1 MSQKKTK
8 KKKTKKKSN
17 KQLQIQ
23 KCTMLQKLNGN
34 PDNDLDVYNHLLEND
49 PEVKTII
56 SDLKSLTQKAD
67 SNIAT
72 IKAGINGLMKT
83 ELDTVSF
90 NVGGTAPL
98 YEMIYH
104 INENLNNH
112 IRENSFTTFQTK
124 FIKAANKHAK
134 IEAEYM
140 KDHTKTEYKKLK
152 NKLQKAEKE
161 YNKTVNN
168 KANKKKYP
176 KIYTTPNIPDD
187 GVPHKEFVLKSAAE
201 IPVEQRTMFTLI
213 SDTFDG
219 ETVYK
224 RNKKALK
231 YAEVRSKAKKLTGT
245 IK

>member
-1 MSQKKTK
+1 MSKKKTK
-8 KKKTKKKSN
+8 KKTTKKKSN

-72 IKAGINGLMKT
+72 IKAGINGLMKN

-140 KDHTKTEYKKLK
+140 QELK
-152 NKLQKAEKE
+152 IKE
-161 YNKTVNN
+161 
-168 KANKKKYP
+168 
-176 KIYTTPNIPDD
+176 
-187 GVPHKEFVLKSAAE
+187 ELS
-201 IPVEQRTMFTLI
+201 
-213 SDTFDG
+213 
-219 ETVYK
+219 
-224 RNKKALK
+224 
-231 YAEVRSKAKKLTGT
+231 
-245 IK
+245 